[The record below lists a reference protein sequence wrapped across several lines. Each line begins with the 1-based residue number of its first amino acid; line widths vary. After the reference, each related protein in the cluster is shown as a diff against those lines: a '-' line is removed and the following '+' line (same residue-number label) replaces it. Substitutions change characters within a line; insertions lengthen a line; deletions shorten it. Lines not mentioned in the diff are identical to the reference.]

1 MNLTDITEI
10 KNLLSKNGFTFKK
23 SLGQNFLTDSTVCPK
38 MADAATDENSA
49 VIEIGPGAGVLTRE
63 LAKRAKKVVA
73 IEIDSRLKPV
83 LNETVGEFS
92 NVEVIFADVLKLDL
106 SALIKEKFSDCESV
120 SVCANLPYYI
130 TSPIIMGLL
139 QSKLDIKSITAMV
152 QLEAANRIC
161 ADVTSREA
169 GAVTAAVAYYS
180 KPGILFKVP
189 RSSFIPS
196 PNVDSA
202 VIKLEIKKT
211 PPVSVSDEKFFFS
224 LIKCAFAQRR
234 KTFLNSVSNT
244 MGIDKEKL
252 KNALKE
258 IGLDETVRG
267 EKIDLE
273 SFAKLS
279 KILK

>member
-38 MADAATDENSA
+38 MADAATDENSG

-92 NVEVIFADVLKLDL
+92 NVEVIFSDVLMLDL

-169 GAVTAAVAYYS
+169 GAVTAAVTYYS

-258 IGLDETVRG
+258 IGLDENVRG

>member
-92 NVEVIFADVLKLDL
+92 NVEVIFADVLKLDI

-189 RSSFIPS
+189 RSSFMPS

-258 IGLDETVRG
+258 IGLDENVRG